1 MIISCIK
8 FLGETMSTRPPE
20 FFEKAVREAVES
32 LGAVVKI
39 NKEKRGQKFKIT
51 DAEPFV
57 EAVKKMKPFDGQ
69 SPEIIALHVDSV
81 VAHYEILKDLT
92 DYIRPEDDPFV
103 EHYQTPA
110 ILEILYD
117 EDPSFRESME
127 KFVKAIEENEALI
140 GQYVIKAYGG
150 FWGPTCVVD
159 FAFVPGSTSNIV
171 NQILKKVDIPGD
183 HKKAIL
189 AAKSWG
195 MNTSYGIGAAFR
207 EALNAGKTATEAV
220 KAEIEQLKKIYL
232 EPTAAQAELMD
243 KHGHTSFD
251 VREYMKRYKERMKGT
266 VKKAIDAGVHYG
278 NIVVVP
284 AYCVGDIGHH
294 IAQSSYNMFKD
305 DVVFAIVEACYE
317 VLKTT
322 LESAVAKKLLK
333 NEWHLLRVATG
344 SLAAALEY
352 ILELDAFT
360 APMIIDLLYKR
371 FWSYNNKYP
380 NRGVAAELHNVD
392 FMDTI
397 FRGWRL
403 LWDTYPHGT
412 PPKVGGVPVDL
423 TPITKN
429 EIIMNPQRYT
439 YPGCAITVRTSAL
452 LRLAD
457 FPCFVT
463 SETVTATLSTNAVAF
478 NPKMVFSPARVR
490 KNCAI
495 TSLMPARCT
504 ECQWFRAV

>member
-1 MIISCIK
+1 MRK
-8 FLGETMSTRPPE
+8 K
-20 FFEKAVREAVES
+20 KAVIKV
-32 LGAVVKI
+32 
-39 NKEKRGQKFKIT
+39 NKEKRGKKFHIT

-57 EAVKKMKPFDGQ
+57 EAVKQMKPVDDQ
-69 SPEIIALHVDSV
+69 SPEIFALHVDSV
-81 VAHYEILKDLT
+81 VAHYEILKSLT

-103 EHYQTPA
+103 EHYQTPP
-110 ILEILYD
+110 ILEILYE
-117 EDPSFRESME
+117 EDPAFRKSVE
-127 KFVKAIEENEALI
+127 KFAEAIEKNEALV
-140 GQYVIKAYGG
+140 GQYVVKCYGG

-171 NQILKKVDIPGD
+171 NQILKKVDIPED

-189 AAKSWG
+189 ASKSWG

-207 EALNAGKTATEAV
+207 EALNAGKTVGEAV
-220 KAEIEQLKKIYL
+220 KAEIETLKKLYL

-251 VREYMKRYKERMKGT
+251 HRAYMKKYKERIKAT

-294 IAQSSYNMFKD
+294 IAQSAYNMFKD
-305 DVVFAIVEACYE
+305 DVTFAIAEACYE
-317 VLKTT
+317 VLAST
-322 LESAVAKKLLK
+322 LKNAVANKLLK
-333 NEWHLLRVATG
+333 NEWHLLSVATG
-344 SLAAALEY
+344 SLAAAVEY

-397 FRGWRL
+397 FRGWKL
-403 LWDTYPHGT
+403 LWETYPKGT
-412 PPKVGGVPVDL
+412 APKVAKVPIDL
-423 TPITKN
+423 SPITKN
-429 EIIMNPQRYT
+429 EIIMNPQWYT
-439 YPGCAITVRTSAL
+439 YPGCAITVRASAL

-457 FPCFVT
+457 FPCFLT
-463 SETVTATLSTNAVAF
+463 SEPVTATLSTNAVAF

-495 TSLMPARCT
+495 TSLMPGRCKD
-504 ECQWFRAV
+504 CQWFRAV